1 MRAEQRGAGY
11 GPQAA
16 AMHTLPH
23 AAHLSSTAR
32 GPIQTPDV
40 QLKEY
45 DMNIENSDISHS
57 PHFSDHRTSR
67 WVRWVPLFLILTM
80 PYAQGVTLP
89 IKKIYKQ
96 SKESVVLL
104 TTYDENSL
112 PLSLGTGF
120 AIDNG
125 NIIATSLH
133 VILGAKLLKIK
144 YSDGAV
150 CEAVSIV
157 GFDPVHD
164 IALIQSPKTVR
175 ALFISTNEPEVGD
188 SVISI
193 GNPKGLENTLSEGI
207 VSGIRNNTD
216 ENMYQITAPIS
227 PGSSG
232 GPVMSD
238 DGTVLGIATSCM
250 VDGQNLNFA
259 VPAKFITHISR
270 TNIYKF
276 SQLASTP
283 NKSTLSQRDV
293 TQVQIVSSKIEHNT
307 VKASVFNNNTYP
319 VKNVRILIIFHSRF
333 ISLYRDY
340 SEAGKLKKTPPGSI
354 APPKPLHYVII
365 TVDSVIL
372 PKLAKRVEKYI
383 PEMSGAGLGW
393 DASYRILDYDIVSSS
408 EFDF

>member
-1 MRAEQRGAGY
+1 MNTEIRRITHSSHINY
-11 GPQAA
+11 HGPSRVAKW
-16 AMHTLPH
+16 
-23 AAHLSSTAR
+23 
-32 GPIQTPDV
+32 IQ
-40 QLKEY
+40 
-45 DMNIENSDISHS
+45 
-57 PHFSDHRTSR
+57 
-67 WVRWVPLFLILTM
+67 LFLILAIHNALGE
-80 PYAQGVTLP
+80 PLP
-89 IKKIYKQ
+89 IKTIYQQ
-96 SKESVVLL
+96 SKGSVVLL
-104 TTYDENSL
+104 STYDENSL

-125 NIIATSLH
+125 DIIATSLH
-133 VILGAKLLKIK
+133 VILGAILLKIK
-144 YSDGAV
+144 YSDGVV

-157 GFDPVHD
+157 GYDPVRD

-175 ALFISTNEPEVGD
+175 ALCISTNEPEVGD

-259 VPAKFITHISR
+259 VPAKFITHVSR
-270 TNIYKF
+270 TNIYTF
-276 SQLASTP
+276 SQLVSTP
-283 NKSTLSQRDV
+283 NKSTVSQRDV
-293 TQVQIVSSKIEHNT
+293 TQVQIVSSKVENNT

-319 VKNVRILIIFHSRF
+319 VKNVRILIIFHSTF
-333 ISLYRDY
+333 MSLFRDY
-340 SEAGKLKKTPPGSI
+340 SESGKLKKTPPGSI
-354 APPKPLHYVII
+354 PPPKPLHYEIV

-383 PEMSGAGLGW
+383 PEMSGAGIGW